1 MRASPR
7 ASSNPDPNP
16 EGVPGRPTTPGT
28 PSAPLPSLQG
38 PPRHS
43 PLSGALRAFQAH
55 IKPSS
60 SPLLDLSLTTELR
73 PPSQASASDIKNR
86 PRHPVPKSELRKGTT
101 PKTNRESAPGLYG
114 RREVLSAGKDAQ
126 PEPKADTRA
135 HGERRYPRDFE
146 TLRAARFG
154 FAIVG
159 NDIKNPPWLP
169 TTNHEPIRRT
179 EKRHHSQTNRES
191 APTPLRT
198 SRPCPQRRRTRS
210 PSPRPT
216 RAHTGH

>member
-1 MRASPR
+1 MLSAGKDAQPAPKADTRAHGERRYPR
-7 ASSNPDPNP
+7 DSETP
-16 EGVPGRPTTPGT
+16 EGGTLRLPCRRKRPQKPATASGSEERTEK
-28 PSAPLPSLQG
+28 
-38 PPRHS
+38 RH
-43 PLSGALRAFQAH
+43 H
-55 IKPSS
+55 
-60 SPLLDLSLTTELR
+60 
-73 PPSQASASDIKNR
+73 
-86 PRHPVPKSELRKGTT
+86 

-114 RREVLSAGKDAQ
+114 RLDVLSAGKDAQ
-126 PEPKADTRA
+126 PEPKADTRT
-135 HGERRYPRDFE
+135 HRERRYPRDFE

>member
-16 EGVPGRPTTPGT
+16 EGVSGRPTTPGT

-114 RREVLSAGKDAQ
+114 RLDVLSAGKDAQ
-126 PEPKADTRA
+126 PEPKADTRT
-135 HGERRYPRDFE
+135 HRERRYPRDFE

-216 RAHTGH
+216 RPHTGH